1 MLDAILFDLDGTLL
15 PMDNDVFTEGYL
27 KLLAG
32 ALLPYGYEPKEMLSA
47 MWRGVSSMV
56 KNDGSEPN
64 VTAFFR
70 TFAELLGERVY
81 EDEKHLD
88 AFYRSEFH
96 RAKAFT
102 TPTPSNARAAVELA
116 KKKAKRVVLATN
128 PLFPTVAIEARLSW
142 AGLSPSDFDLVTTY
156 ENSRASKPNPL
167 YYRLI
172 LDRLGAS
179 PEASLMIG
187 NHADEDIRAAASLGL
202 STFFLTDCQ
211 MGDPTGLDTPSGDF
225 PALLAFLRALP

>member
-32 ALLPYGYEPKEMLSA
+32 ALAPHGYEPREMLSA

-56 KNDGSEPN
+56 KNDGSETN
-64 VTAFFR
+64 ETAFFR
-70 TFAELLGERVY
+70 TFAEHLGDRVY
-81 EDEKHLD
+81 EDERYLD
-88 AFYRSEFH
+88 AFYRTDFH
-96 RAKAFT
+96 RARVFT
-102 TPTPSNARAAVELA
+102 APTEQARRAVELA
-116 KKKAKRVVLATN
+116 KAKAKKVVLATN
-128 PLFPTVAIEARLSW
+128 PLFPAVAIEARLSW

-156 ENSRASKPNPL
+156 ENSRACKPNPL

-172 LDRLGAS
+172 LKEIGADAA
-179 PEASLMIG
+179 ASLMIG
-187 NHADEDIRAAASLGL
+187 NHADEDVRPAASLGL

-211 MGDPTGLDTPSGDF
+211 MGDPTGLETPSGDF
-225 PALLAFLRALP
+225 SSLLEFLRGL